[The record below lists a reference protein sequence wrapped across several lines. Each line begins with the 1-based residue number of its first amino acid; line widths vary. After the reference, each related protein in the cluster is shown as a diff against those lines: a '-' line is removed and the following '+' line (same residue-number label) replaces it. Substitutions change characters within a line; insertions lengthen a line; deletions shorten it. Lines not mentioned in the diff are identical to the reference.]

1 VVQQKVLVILGP
13 TAVGKTTLSLEIAS
27 KLAGEILS
35 ADSMQVYRGM
45 DIGTAKPS
53 SAEQQRVPHHM
64 LSIVDPDEPFNV
76 ADYVML
82 AEKVLIDLK
91 DAGKVPLVSGGTGL
105 YIDAL
110 LKGFLF
116 PDASADEEIRERL
129 QAEAAREPLSLYA
142 RLERVDPASAKKL
155 HPNDLRRI
163 IRALEVYERTGESIS
178 SLQRKMEES
187 DRPYEPLYIGLF
199 RDRQELYARVD
210 LRVETMVKEG
220 LITEV
225 EGLLRAYPEQPTALQ
240 ALGYKEIAYYL
251 RNQMTLPEAI
261 ERLQRDTRRY
271 AKRQLSWFKRNKD
284 IYWFN
289 CTELS
294 EEEIKGSVCSLWE
307 SFCREPS

>member
-1 VVQQKVLVILGP
+1 MVQQKVLVILGP

-27 KLAGEILS
+27 KLRGEILS

-64 LSIVDPDEPFNV
+64 LSIVDPDEPFSV
-76 ADYVML
+76 ADYVRL
-82 AEKVLIDLK
+82 AERVLIGLR

-116 PDASADEEIRERL
+116 PDASADAEIRERL
-129 QAEAAREPLSLYA
+129 QAQADREPLSLYT
-142 RLERVDPASAKKL
+142 RLEKVDPASAKKL

-187 DRPYEPLYIGLF
+187 KRPYEPLYIGLF

-210 LRVETMVKEG
+210 LRVETMIREG

-225 EGLLRAYPEQPTALQ
+225 EGLLRAYPHQPTALQ

-284 IYWFN
+284 IHWFN
-289 CTELS
+289 CTDLS
-294 EEEIKGSVCSLWE
+294 QEIIKANVCSLWE